1 MSDAAWVRL
10 IEWGLRL
17 FQAALILLWPKFNF
31 LRQDWALRRDST
43 LFGVRVPADFG
54 DSQIGRDIFDEYRK
68 RIWMTAI
75 ILSGIFAI
83 GAPNG
88 PSVGGL
94 WYLGL
99 FMGMSMAS
107 WAFYAMA
114 QRRVRIEANPAPVP
128 SVRTASLI
136 AEEPVQRP
144 GRRFAAWAVMLLPVL
159 LPLITG
165 ILLALNWRRY
175 PLRLPLDYT
184 AAALA
189 FTGAFGLCMSALQY
203 ALRYHARSSDWAAE
217 PAASLNYRTDLGLM
231 MGSASL
237 GAIAW
242 GCILT
247 LTQLFGIGMGIQF
260 AISYPVMFAVIIFSR
275 RMRSSLVKQFDPQSG
290 DPMADRCWKWAY
302 FYYNSSDPAWVVPTR
317 SGVSCA
323 LNHARAIPWICY
335 GITLLAFIAM
345 IAPFSRVLTEISH
358 YEAMIEKSLH

>member
-1 MSDAAWVRL
+1 MSDDALLRL

-17 FQAALILLWPKFNF
+17 FLTVLIFLWPKFTF
-31 LRQDWALRRDST
+31 LKQEWALRRDST
-43 LFGVRVPADFG
+43 LFGIRVQPDFG
-54 DSQIGRDIFDEYRK
+54 DSQIGRGIFEEYRK
-68 RIWMTAI
+68 RIWLTAI
-75 ILSGIFAI
+75 LFAAIFAI

-88 PSVGGL
+88 PSVSGL
-94 WYLGL
+94 WYFDL
-99 FMGMSMAS
+99 FMGMSVAS

-114 QRRVRIEANPAPVP
+114 QRRVRMEAGPASEP

-136 AEEPVQRP
+136 AEEPTHRP
-144 GRRFAAWAVMLLPVL
+144 VRQLAAWAVMLLPMM

-165 ILLALNWRRY
+165 LLLALNLRRY
-175 PLRLPLDYT
+175 PPRSHLDYT
-184 AAALA
+184 AAMLA

-203 ALRYHARSSDWAAE
+203 ALRYHARSSDWAAD

-237 GAIAW
+237 GVIAW

-302 FYYNSSDPAWVVPTR
+302 FYFNSSDPAWVVPTR
-317 SGVSCA
+317 SGVGCA
-323 LNHARAIPWICY
+323 FNHARAVPWICY
-335 GITLLAFIAM
+335 GLSATALIVMFGPWVKIVSEIKTLGL
-345 IAPFSRVLTEISH
+345 
-358 YEAMIEKSLH
+358 